1 MTNVVLFIGFVAI
14 IFCVATVIGLI
25 RFAYQ
30 VGRTDAT
37 KEYAERLKKRA
48 EDLARDLHD
57 FNSEYAG
64 LSDEELKDRLRNL

>member
-1 MTNVVLFIGFVAI
+1 MTNAVLLAGFIAI
-14 IFCVATVIGLI
+14 IITVATVIGLI

-37 KEYAERLKKRA
+37 REYADRLRKRA
-48 EDLARDLHD
+48 EDLARDLQD
-57 FNSEYAG
+57 FNTDYAG